1 LYPGYD
7 KFAIATSETLKIVT
21 IDYQRTIRTLKL
33 NLRVLAKWML
43 ALSFVTIAAFLLS
56 GCEPPATTDHS
67 PVISNFMSEKN
78 AIFPLQHS
86 EITCVASDI
95 DGDNLTYEWS
105 ANGGSISGE
114 GSTVTWIAPDA
125 VGTYSIT
132 VAVSDGN
139 GSQSTSYLS
148 IEVVAT
154 HEPIIKDL
162 IFTPQDSDPER
173 LQVRRGEICN
183 IECVAS
189 DQDGD
194 VLSYEWSANRGSI
207 SGEGPVVTWTAPPA
221 DGTYNI
227 TVVVTDGRDGESKG
241 SLTIDVKT
249 NHRPI
254 IEKLIIIPEDRDDF
268 NPRASPPKIMMG
280 TSCEIE
286 CRASDPDDDELSY
299 EWSIE
304 AARDWTAVGS
314 IDEDDDV
321 AVWTAP
327 LRLSHVIVTVTVSDG
342 SGAKDTDSIVFH
354 VVTSTCILTK

>member
-1 LYPGYD
+1 M
-7 KFAIATSETLKIVT
+7 
-21 IDYQRTIRTLKL
+21 KL
-33 NLRVLAKWML
+33 NLCLLTKWML
-43 ALSFVTIAAFLLS
+43 ALPFVIIAAFLLS
-56 GCEPPATTDHS
+56 GCESPAVINHS
-67 PVISNFMSEKN
+67 PIISNIVSEKN
-78 AIFPLQHS
+78 VISPLQHS

-105 ANGGSISGE
+105 ASGGSIYGE
-114 GSTVTWIAPDA
+114 GPAVNWTAPHA
-125 VGTYSIT
+125 AGNYTIT
-132 VAVSDGN
+132 VSVIDDN
-139 GSQSTSYLS
+139 GGQSTSYLS

-154 HEPIIKDL
+154 HKPVIKDL

-173 LQVRRGEICN
+173 LLVHRGEICN

-207 SGEGPVVTWTAPPA
+207 SGEGPVVTWTAPHA

-241 SLTIDVKT
+241 SLTIDVET
-249 NHRPI
+249 NHPPI
-254 IEKLIIIPEDRDDF
+254 IEKLIITPEYRDDF
-268 NPRASPPKIMMG
+268 NPGASPPKIMMG

-304 AARDWTAVGS
+304 PSKTWTAVGS
-314 IDEDDDV
+314 IDGDDDI

-327 LRLSHVIVTVTVSDG
+327 LKLTYVIVTVTVSDG
-342 SGAKDTDSIVFH
+342 RGGKDTESVVFH
-354 VVTSTCILTK
+354 VVTSKCVLTK

>member
-1 LYPGYD
+1 M
-7 KFAIATSETLKIVT
+7 ATLISGI
-21 IDYQRTIRTLKL
+21 
-33 NLRVLAKWML
+33 
-43 ALSFVTIAAFLLS
+43 LLLV
-56 GCEPPATTDHS
+56 GCTSATASHS
-67 PVISNFMSEKN
+67 PVINNLSAESEVLL
-78 AIFPLQHS
+78 ASQIC
-86 EITCVASDI
+86 EITCNASDL

-105 ANGGSISGE
+105 ANRGSISGE
-114 GSTVTWIAPDA
+114 GPVVTWTAPDA
-125 VGTYSIT
+125 AGNYTIT
-132 VAVSDGN
+132 VSVHDGN

-154 HEPIIKDL
+154 HEPIIKDI

-183 IECVAS
+183 IECIAS

-194 VLSYEWSANRGSI
+194 VLSYEWSASRGSI
-207 SGEGPVVTWTAPPA
+207 SGEGSVVTWTAPHA

-249 NHRPI
+249 NHPPI

-268 NPRASPPKIMMG
+268 NPRASPPKILMG

-304 AARDWTAVGS
+304 AAQGWTAVGS
-314 IDEDDDV
+314 IDEDDDI

-327 LRLSHVIVTVTVSDG
+327 LKLTYVIVTVTVSDG
-342 SGAKDTDSIVFH
+342 RGGRGGKGATDTDSVLLH
-354 VVTSTCILTK
+354 VVTNGCVLTK